1 MLLSGGLD
9 DVDVADINP
18 IGSISKTDLKRFI
31 AYARDA
37 FDLPILS
44 RFEHPCMSSVCK
56 YVLADKIKLFGSC
69 ANRRT
74 GTHHGNLRASRRG
87 ADCVL

>member
-37 FDLPILS
+37 FDIPILS